1 MGRPKTLLIL
11 GHPGHELRV
20 WQWLCQEKPT
30 VCILTD
36 GSGATGQSRLAVT
49 DRTFERAGAK
59 FATHFSGVSDAEI
72 YKAVLEQDLDFFV
85 KVAAQIR
92 DLLLNESFD
101 IVVGDGSEGY
111 NPTHDICR
119 LLIDAA
125 VLSTAHQGRQVLNY
139 AFPLMGH
146 PMGHQQTAEDI
157 LVELTDEQLQQ
168 KIELIISYG
177 AEAGGMLTTE
187 IADTFDQ
194 FGQQAFKHERLF
206 LTDLLQAVPQPTL
219 EKPFYERHGEQRV
232 AEGVYRYVIR
242 YNEHIH
248 PIHCRLT
255 AWANEALA
263 NLPVCKT
270 VSHR

>member
-1 MGRPKTLLIL
+1 MGRSKTLLVL

-59 FATHFSGVSDAEI
+59 FAANFAGVSDAQI

-85 KVAAQIR
+85 NVAEQIR
-92 DLLLNESFD
+92 NLLLTGSFD

-119 LLIDAA
+119 LLINAA
-125 VLSTAHQGRQVLNY
+125 VASAAHQGRHVLNY

-146 PMGHQQTAEDI
+146 PKGHQQSADDI
-157 LVELTDEQLQQ
+157 LLELTDEQLQQ
-168 KIELIISYG
+168 KIDMIMAYG

-187 IADTFDQ
+187 ITDTFDK
-194 FGQQAFKHERLF
+194 FGKQAFKQERLF
-206 LTDLLQAVPQPTL
+206 FTPLLQTEPQTVV

-232 AEGVYRYVIR
+232 AEGVYSYVIR

-248 PIHCRLT
+248 PIHCRLK
-255 AWANEALA
+255 AWADEAVASLQD
-263 NLPVCKT
+263 
-270 VSHR
+270 S

>member
-1 MGRPKTLLIL
+1 MGRSKTLLVL

-49 DRTFERAGAK
+49 DRTFERAGTK
-59 FATHFSGVSDAEI
+59 FATHFSGVSDAQI

-85 KVAAQIR
+85 KVAIQIR
-92 DLLLNESFD
+92 DLLLTEPFD
-101 IVVGDGSEGY
+101 VVVGDGSEGY

-119 LLIDAA
+119 LLINAA
-125 VLSTAHQGRQVLNY
+125 VVSAAHQGRHVLNY

-146 PMGHQQTAEDI
+146 PKGQRQSAYDI
-157 LVELTDEQLQQ
+157 LLELTDEQLQQ
-168 KIELIISYG
+168 KIELIEAYG
-177 AEAGGMLTTE
+177 AEAGGMLMAE
-187 IADTFDQ
+187 IADTFDK
-194 FGQQAFKHERLF
+194 FGQQAFKQERLF
-206 LTDLLQAVPQPTL
+206 LTTLPQPEPQPAI
-219 EKPFYERHGEQRV
+219 EKPFYEHHGEQRV

-248 PIHCRLT
+248 PIHCRLM
-255 AWANEALA
+255 AWANEA
-263 NLPVCKT
+263 V
-270 VSHR
+270 VSL

>member
-1 MGRPKTLLIL
+1 MGRPKTLLVL
-11 GHPGHELRV
+11 GHPGHELRI

-49 DRTFERAGAK
+49 DRTFERAGAR
-59 FATHFSGVSDAEI
+59 FATHFSGVSDAQI
-72 YKAVLEQDLDFFV
+72 YTAVLDQDLDFFV
-85 KVAAQIR
+85 TVAAQIR
-92 DLLLNESFD
+92 DLLLAESFD

-125 VLSTAHQGRQVLNY
+125 VQSAAHQGRHVLNY
-139 AFPLMGH
+139 SFPLMGH
-146 PMGHQQTAEDI
+146 PKGYRQAADDI

-168 KIELIISYG
+168 KTELITAYG

-187 IADTFDQ
+187 IADTFDK
-194 FGQQAFKHERLF
+194 FGQQAFKQERLF
-206 LTDLLQAVPQPTL
+206 LTRLPQAEPQQVV

-248 PIHCRLT
+248 PIHCRLM
-255 AWANEALA
+255 AWANEAVDSLQDD
-263 NLPVCKT
+263 KT
-270 VSHR
+270 VSHA